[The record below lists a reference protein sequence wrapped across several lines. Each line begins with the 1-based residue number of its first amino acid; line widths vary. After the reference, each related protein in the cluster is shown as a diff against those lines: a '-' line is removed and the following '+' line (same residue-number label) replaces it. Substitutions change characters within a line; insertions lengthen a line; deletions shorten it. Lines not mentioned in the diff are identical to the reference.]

1 MTGKKRFPS
10 VFPGWWI
17 VLTGCFMNL
26 WGAGY
31 YLYGFSALFKP
42 IASQLGF
49 TRATTSVAG
58 SIGRV
63 GGGLLSP
70 VVGWLTDRFGPKWV
84 IMFGI
89 GLFGLG
95 LILMNFIQSLWSFYV
110 VWGVMVAT
118 GFSIAAVLPL
128 DKALANWFVRKRG
141 LALGVRWVFS
151 GVLVLP
157 LITWLITTQGWRAAS
172 VTGGVVMLV
181 VGWTLGWFFVK
192 QHRPEHYGLLPDGAR
207 VDDADGADTGQLIDR
222 GIEYAAGFHEV
233 EFTLR
238 QAMRTPAYWL
248 MLAGMAIH
256 GTVMASVM
264 THTIPL
270 LTDMGID
277 PTAAATMMMVTG
289 IVSTG
294 SRFGTGLLVDR
305 VGKGSLRVMMTTTYV
320 IQGGGI
326 AFLVA
331 NPTESAVYPF
341 LILFYVG
348 MGATMVLM
356 SILSG
361 RYFGRKAFG
370 SIRGSIMIISMPLV
384 MLGPVYAGWV
394 YDSTG
399 DYLPALTLFA
409 WMFVAAAVLMFLARP
424 PKTPR
429 QITGI
434 SDIV

>member
-1 MTGKKRFPS
+1 
-10 VFPGWWI
+10 
-17 VLTGCFMNL
+17 MNL

-31 YLYGFSALFKP
+31 YVYGFSALFKP
-42 IASQLGF
+42 IATQLGF

-63 GGGLLSP
+63 GSGLLSP
-70 VVGWLTDRFGPKWV
+70 LVGWLTDRFGSKWV
-84 IMFGI
+84 VIFGI

-95 LILMNFIQSLWSFYV
+95 LILMNIVQSLWSFYA
-110 VWGVMVAT
+110 VWGVMVST
-118 GFSIAAVLPL
+118 GFTVAAVLPL

-157 LITWLITTQGWRAAS
+157 LISWLIDNHGWRVAC
-172 VTGGVVMLV
+172 VIGGVVMLV
-181 VGWTLGWFFVK
+181 VGWSLSWFFVK
-192 QHRPEHYGLLPDGAR
+192 RHRPEHYGFLPDGVR
-207 VDDADGADTGQLIDR
+207 IGGSDGADAARLIDR

-248 MLAGMAIH
+248 MVVGLAMH
-256 GTVMASVM
+256 GFVVMSVM

-270 LTDMGID
+270 LTDMGIE
-277 PTAAATMMMVTG
+277 PTAAAMMMMVAG
-289 IVSTG
+289 IVG
-294 SRFGTGLLVDR
+294 IASRFGTGLLVDR
-305 VGKGSLRVMMTTTYV
+305 VGKGTLRIITAAAYLV
-320 IQGGGI
+320 QAAGI
-326 AFLVA
+326 GLFVA
-331 NPTESAVYPF
+331 SPTESTIYPF

-348 MGATMVLM
+348 MGATMIM
-356 SILSG
+356 RSILGG

-370 SIRGSIMIISMPLV
+370 SIQGSTAIISMPLG

-399 DYLPALTLFA
+399 VYLSALTLFT
-409 WMFVAAAVLMFLARP
+409 WLFVAAAVLMFLALP
-424 PKTPR
+424 PKAPHR
-429 QITGI
+429 ITGI
-434 SDIV
+434 GDIV